1 MLLMMSI
8 VNLLNTNKQKPVKE
22 RTVFMKKIV
31 LKFVGLD
38 SWDRPVYRGNDQLYV
53 DVNPLCGHLPQI
65 CTKANNEF
73 DGEPDTPISKNIEV
87 QFDPCRHVWD

>member
-31 LKFVGLD
+31 LKFAGLD
-38 SWDRPVYRGNDQLYV
+38 SWCRPVYQANDQFYV
-53 DVNPLCGHLPQI
+53 DVDPRRRYPPNI

-73 DGEPDTPISKNIEV
+73 DGEPDFPIPEDRKV
-87 QFDPCRHVWD
+87 VLDPSRHLWD

>member
-1 MLLMMSI
+1 
-8 VNLLNTNKQKPVKE
+8 
-22 RTVFMKKIV
+22 MKKIV

-38 SWDRPVYRGNDQLYV
+38 SWDRPVYQGNDQLYV
-53 DVNPLCGHLPQI
+53 DINPRCGYLPQI
-65 CTKANNEF
+65 CTKANNAF